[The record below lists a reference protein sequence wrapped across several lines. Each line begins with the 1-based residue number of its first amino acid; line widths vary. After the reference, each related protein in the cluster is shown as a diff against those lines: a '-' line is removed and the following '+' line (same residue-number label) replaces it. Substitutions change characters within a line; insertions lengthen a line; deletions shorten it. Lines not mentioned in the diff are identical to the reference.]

1 MSKRRLSSVDDQQQQ
16 QQQLEQ
22 ENSTMPL
29 TIDPSS
35 TPYAS
40 YDLATF
46 LWQTPFIFDY
56 TFDDAAK
63 RAVLEKCY
71 ATLWKNKNQTMRQ
84 YFFSN
89 RHEFKESIDRSLL
102 HRHRRARNNDGM
114 TADDLTNAQAP
125 TQQEDADMDNS
136 NNNSDQHT
144 HKRHHLERCGRVFRK
159 GEPVYRCR
167 NCGLDD
173 TCVLCSK
180 CFHSSNHENHT
191 VFVSISPGSGGCCD
205 CGDPEAWKVPL
216 DCSIHSSRTSY
227 SPGQRAASTKAMTK
241 HVRKCLTTILDFIL
255 CVFSLASEEI
265 SLPQS
270 NDEIIQWNR
279 NECVIFRRMKVP
291 ARTGLQKKRKQRAQQ
306 QQSVDDM
313 DMDKENQED
322 ATKQQPVDDDLL
334 YSLIAW
340 NDETHSLKDVCESV
354 VRALSC
360 DYEHAR
366 RIVETIQ
373 MQGREKLGT
382 STNLDELRSMA
393 APLTNIG
400 FGVTIKPARDVFR
413 EQVCAVL
420 IDWLQELA
428 RTPFPLNEN
437 GTIRTILCEEF
448 CVCWELPR
456 PLAVLTTG
464 SPPVRL
470 LSEDDE
476 LEDEEE
482 QGEEIE
488 NVEDDLDDYHL
499 ETNGDDTV
507 MNGSGFEQR
516 QQASSSSST
525 TTTSMRQQQG
535 EQLEEDI
542 EMDEP
547 DEATDVVV
555 PVIEHINPDN
565 YPIIYQN
572 QNDIASIEWDPAPMV
587 KDHRRL
593 AQEEQN
599 FAAAL
604 DIPRQ
609 QIHVRE
615 MNETR
620 ALALAVQREFEKK
633 RRLDYFLLYDLRV
646 WKEVRISLRELY
658 IMTLGS
664 NPVFKKRFGKRLVRN
679 YARLA
684 DAFLF
689 RDREPESAII
699 LFSVQLLT
707 VPSVCSLLVNEY
719 YFFGLIC
726 STLAAFFTTD
736 QIYYLPPNERAD
748 LPTRLSCESKAFRTR
763 RYFNAFHDLRYILNV
778 DLLKPLLAQDPV
790 YLRHYLDLVSLF
802 QAMNPQLCQKDTH
815 VEYESEIWVN
825 AFNVTLQI
833 AKCCR
838 AFSDCY
844 NTLPKDTPERQVQ
857 TAQTLVRAVARI
869 LKAID
874 SWGVGPIEEGTMVP
888 ATTSVKFHTVTLPYL
903 GDMEVIK
910 YDISSEPVSFHH
922 PLHWLLAGVLEAASW
937 LTDHVLEQAGWTSG
951 FTNAITLFNSA
962 DKNLLPRIL
971 DFPIRTLAFSSQI
984 RAGVWV
990 RNGYNIRN
998 QVHHYRDISLREAT
1012 YDSDIFLLQ
1021 FAFVSIEPNY
1031 VLATLMDRF
1040 DLTSWF
1046 TGATEHTQY
1055 DNMQCTFMVE
1065 EILYLLILCVSERA
1079 NATHKSVQDKIRREI
1094 VHHLCLGSTV
1104 YSELVK
1110 RIPERLT
1117 EHPDFDEILN
1127 QVANFKAP
1135 VSLND
1140 SGRYELREEYFD
1152 MVDPYFW
1159 HYSRN
1164 NRGEAELVLKNRWKK
1179 ENPDKDESTFFVLP
1193 KPFEEWEQQ
1202 GDGDG
1207 PFKKLERFLGSPVI
1221 VQMITYTMYNIRR
1234 LRESHKS
1241 DTILDE
1247 ALYLILLAMT
1257 VQDPS
1262 EFCQYAVGRMFT
1274 FESTPDDDAS
1284 EQEMSLFQVLDQYRH
1299 DEHYKDTHARIDWI
1313 FEQMKS
1319 RGGDIARP
1327 IVNQYFESLQ
1337 QQKNQQEGTSSD
1349 VNNQELSEQE
1359 KKKQAA
1365 KERQQKI
1372 MAMFAQA
1379 QSAFMEQNEDLYDE
1393 DEEEDIDGSQQRN
1406 GSADLDNNA
1415 EGNDSENATTMT
1427 QRVCA
1432 YPTGTCIV
1440 CQEDVNER
1448 SLPYGMLVYVQISNI
1463 LREAEMNNGETF
1475 KNMANMGPSLDL
1487 DWPDTQIP
1495 NDDDPKRQTC
1505 GHFPS
1510 DRHKSGL
1517 CSTTCGHLMHM
1528 KCFDAYCASIE
1539 QRHTAQLTRN
1549 HPENRLRK
1557 EFTCPLC
1564 KSLGNVLMPILWKGK
1579 AESYPGVL
1587 ANADEEA
1594 YNHFLQADIHL
1605 IAEKL
1610 QYAINPSQPPGYG
1623 IWSAGGDTLFAPR
1636 LPSLRGDNSGS
1647 GDKIPGFSS
1656 LLGLAANEQHQQR
1669 LNRLGP
1675 PDMLY
1680 RSAVGVIPA
1689 ISSAYT
1695 RLFDVLSAI
1704 LDICGIEATRSLS
1717 NSIKNV
1723 DTLWGVLGYT
1733 IASVEISTRGGTSSP
1748 STSKAPTTLFA
1759 QIPSQAQM
1767 LLRILSDTV
1776 ISYTSLMC
1784 QSDPPHSGSRLFN
1797 IPPVTHDSSIMVQ
1810 VHTVAVQRMLQIF
1823 ASDTVTTT
1831 NQQAAAAPD
1840 TRLYDNA
1847 PLLLDDP
1854 FMILSE
1860 LSVHLVQV
1868 TKTDIYPFVRV
1879 LLLAELA
1886 KAAVG
1891 LLQENHLPM
1900 YQTSVVSNNDTKND
1914 DGSNSDDALAAKE
1927 FGAFVAN
1934 KINSEQS
1941 VIINYRFDQLLKSFA
1956 LPFLRRTLILLISRF
1971 GLIVDEEVHEHQQ
1984 DDIQEKLQEH
1994 EIRDSEFDRLL
2005 RVLHLP
2011 KLSILLRHQ
2020 DTEQIVTGWCN
2031 QLVKE
2036 SERRG
2041 EPQRVTLDLP
2051 TPLSLIRL
2059 PKRLDT
2065 LMDESMRRV
2074 CPRCQT
2080 VPTDPAVC
2088 LLCGTFV
2095 CAQSFCCSEG
2105 EEGECNLHM
2114 LECGGEIG
2122 LYLLIKRCSLLVLH
2136 NENGWFMQA
2145 PYLDAH
2151 GEVDEGLRRGR
2162 PQYLAVKRYADT
2174 RKLWLQHGIPAYVAR
2189 QIEASYD
2196 VGGWTTL

>member
-1 MSKRRLSSVDDQQQQ
+1 MSKRRLSSIDDQQDHP
-16 QQQLEQ
+16 
-22 ENSTMPL
+22 SMPY
-29 TIDPSS
+29 TIDPS

-40 YDLATF
+40 YDLSTF
-46 LWQTPFIFDY
+46 LWQAPFIFDY

-63 RAVLEKCY
+63 RALLQKCY
-71 ATLWKNKNQTMRQ
+71 ASLWKNKNELMQQ
-84 YFFSN
+84 YFFPD
-89 RHEFKESIDRSLL
+89 RRDLDESIDRLLL
-102 HRHRRARNNDGM
+102 HRHRRARNS
-114 TADDLTNAQAP
+114 DDLTGDRSTDQQ
-125 TQQEDADMDNS
+125 QQEDADMDNA
-136 NNNSDQHT
+136 HT
-144 HKRHHLERCGRVFRK
+144 YKRHHVERCGRVFRK

-167 NCGLDD
+167 NCGLDG
-173 TCVLCSK
+173 TCVLCSR
-180 CFHSSNHENHT
+180 CFHASNHENHT

-205 CGDPEAWKVPL
+205 CGDAEAWKVPL
-216 DCSIHSSRTSY
+216 ECDIHSSRTAY
-227 SPGQRAASTKAMTK
+227 SPGQKSASAKAMAK
-241 HVRKCLTTILDFIL
+241 HVRKCLTTVLDFIL

-265 SLPQS
+265 ALPQT
-270 NDEIIQWNR
+270 NDEILQWGR

-291 ARTGLQKKRKQRAQQ
+291 ARTGLDKKRKQRAQQ
-306 QQSVDDM
+306 SNEDDM
-313 DMDKENQED
+313 DMDKENQEE
-322 ATKQQPVDDDLL
+322 AVGAKVEDDLL
-334 YSLIAW
+334 YACIAW

-354 VRALSC
+354 MRAIPC
-360 DYEHAR
+360 DYERAR

-373 MQGREKLGT
+373 TQGREVLGT

-400 FGVTIKPARDVFR
+400 VGVTIKAARDVFR

-420 IDWLQELA
+420 IDWLRELA
-428 RTPFPLNEN
+428 KSPFPLNQN

-448 CVCWELPR
+448 CDCWELPR
-456 PLAVLTTG
+456 PLAILTTG

-470 LSEDDE
+470 LSEDE
-476 LEDEEE
+476 
-482 QGEEIE
+482 
-488 NVEDDLDDYHL
+488 EDDIEEY
-499 ETNGDDTV
+499 NIASDDTM
-507 MNGSGFEQR
+507 MNGSGSE
-516 QQASSSSST
+516 
-525 TTTSMRQQQG
+525 QG
-535 EQLEEDI
+535 EMPPQEDDEEEDI

-547 DEATDVVV
+547 DETADIVV
-555 PVIEHINPDN
+555 PVIEHIDPDN

-593 AQEEQN
+593 AHEEQN
-599 FAAAL
+599 FAASL
-604 DIPRQ
+604 DMPRQ

-748 LPTRLSCESKAFRTR
+748 LPTRLSCESRAFRTR

-790 YLRHYLDLVSLF
+790 YLRHYLDLISLF
-802 QAMNPQLCQKDTH
+802 QAMNPQICQKDTH
-815 VEYESEIWVN
+815 VEYESEVWVN

-838 AFSDCY
+838 SFSDCY
-844 NTLPKDTPERQVQ
+844 NALSTDTPEQS
-857 TAQTLVRAVARI
+857 AQTLVRAIARI

-874 SWGVGPIEEGTMVP
+874 AWGVGPTEEGMVP
-888 ATTSVKFHTVTLPYL
+888 ATTNVNYHTVTLPYL
-903 GDMEVIK
+903 GDLELIK
-910 YDISSEPVSFHH
+910 YDISSDPVSFHH
-922 PLHWLLAGVLEAASW
+922 PLHWLLAGVLESAGW
-937 LTDHVLEQAGWTSG
+937 LTDEVLRQAGWSSG
-951 FTNAITLFNSA
+951 LANAVTMFNAS
-962 DKNLLPRIL
+962 DKKMLPRIL

-1021 FAFVSIEPNY
+1021 FAFVTMDPSY

-1040 DLTSWF
+1040 DLTAWF
-1046 TGATEHTQY
+1046 AGDTEHSQY
-1055 DNMQCTFMVE
+1055 DTMQATFMVE
-1065 EILYLLILCVSERA
+1065 EILYLLILCVSERT
-1079 NATHKSVQDKIRREI
+1079 NATHKSIQDKIRREI
-1094 VHHLCLGSTV
+1094 IHHLCLGSTV

-1110 RIPERLT
+1110 RVPERLT
-1117 EHPDFDEILN
+1117 EHNDFDGILN
-1127 QVANFKAP
+1127 EVAIFKAP

-1140 SGRYELREEYFD
+1140 SGRYELREQYYD
-1152 MVDPYFW
+1152 NVDPYFW
-1159 HYSRN
+1159 HFSRN

-1179 ENPDKDESTFFVLP
+1179 ENPDKDESAFFVLP
-1193 KPFEEWEQQ
+1193 KPFEWVQ
-1202 GDGDG
+1202 G
-1207 PFKKLERFLGSPVI
+1207 PFQGLERLLSSPVL
-1221 VQMITYTMYNIRR
+1221 VQMIIYTLHNIRR
-1234 LRESHKS
+1234 TRESHKS
-1241 DTILDE
+1241 DTVLDE
-1247 ALYLILLAMT
+1247 VMYLILLAMS
-1257 VQDPS
+1257 VEDPS
-1262 EFCQYAVGRMFT
+1262 EFCQYATGRVFT
-1274 FESTPDDDAS
+1274 FESPDDAS
-1284 EQEMSLFQVLDQYRH
+1284 EQEMSLFQVLVQYRN
-1299 DEHYKDTHARIDWI
+1299 DEHYKETHVRIDWI
-1313 FEQMKS
+1313 LEQMKT
-1319 RGGDIARP
+1319 RGGELAQAAIKEYLDA
-1327 IVNQYFESLQ
+1327 S
-1337 QQKNQQEGTSSD
+1337 QKHEPASEAST
-1349 VNNQELSEQE
+1349 QELSEAE
-1359 KKKQAA
+1359 RKKKAA

-1393 DEEEDIDGSQQRN
+1393 EEEEQNEPEEINTDETQV
-1406 GSADLDNNA
+1406 A
-1415 EGNDSENATTMT
+1415 SE

-1448 SLPYGMLVYVQISNI
+1448 SLPYGMLVLIQISNI
-1463 LREAEMNNGETF
+1463 LRETQMDNAATF
-1475 KNMANMGPSLDL
+1475 NDMANMGPSLNR
-1487 DWPDTQIP
+1487 DWPDPQVP
-1495 NDDDPKRQTC
+1495 SGDKDESC
-1505 GHFPS
+1505 GSFPS
-1510 DRHKSGL
+1510 DHHKAGL
-1517 CSTTCGHLMHM
+1517 CATTCGHLMHM
-1528 KCFDAYCASIE
+1528 KCFDAYCTSIE

-1579 AESYPGVL
+1579 AESYPSVL
-1587 ANADEEA
+1587 ANADEES

-1605 IAEKL
+1605 TAEKL

-1623 IWSAGGDTLFAPR
+1623 VWSAGGDMLFAPR
-1636 LPSLRGDNSGS
+1636 LPSLRGDNSSS
-1647 GDKIPGFSS
+1647 GDKIPGFST
-1656 LLGLAANEQHQQR
+1656 LLGLAANEQQQQR
-1669 LNRLGP
+1669 QNRLGP
-1675 PDMLY
+1675 PEMLF

-1695 RLFDVLSAI
+1695 RLFDVMSAI
-1704 LDICGIEATRSLS
+1704 LDICGSEATRSLS
-1717 NSIKNV
+1717 TSIKNV

-1733 IASVEISTRGGTSSP
+1733 ITAIEISTRGNAAS
-1748 STSKAPTTLFA
+1748 TTLFD

-1767 LLRILSDTV
+1767 LLRVLSDTV
-1776 ISYTSLMC
+1776 IAYASLMC
-1784 QSDPPHSGSRLFN
+1784 QSDQPHSGSRLFN
-1797 IPPVTHDSSIMVQ
+1797 IPPVSHDSSIMVQ
-1810 VHTVAVQRMLQIF
+1810 VHTVAVQRMLQLF

-1847 PLLLDDP
+1847 PLLTDDP

-1868 TKTDIYPFVRV
+1868 TKTDIYPFMRV
-1879 LLLAELA
+1879 LLLAELT

-1891 LLQENHLPM
+1891 LLQESQVPYPEHHHVP
-1900 YQTSVVSNNDTKND
+1900 TE
-1914 DGSNSDDALAAKE
+1914 DAVAARE
-1927 FGAFVAN
+1927 FGALVAS
-1934 KINSEQS
+1934 KINSQTP
-1941 VIINYRFDQLLKSFA
+1941 IGPQFDKLLKSFA
-1956 LPFLRRTLILLISRF
+1956 LPFLRRTLILLVARF
-1971 GLIVDEEVHEHQQ
+1971 GLIVDNTT
-1984 DDIQEKLQEH
+1984 DDQEN
-1994 EIRDSEFDRLL
+1994 EFDQLL
-2005 RVLHLP
+2005 RLLHLP
-2011 KLSILLRHQ
+2011 SLATLLRHQ
-2020 DTEQIVTGWCN
+2020 DTEQMVTGWCS
-2031 QLVKE
+2031 QLAKE
-2036 SERRG
+2036 AERRG
-2041 EPQRVTLDLP
+2041 EPQKITLDLP

-2059 PKRLDT
+2059 PTRLDA
-2065 LMDESMRRV
+2065 LMDESMRHV
-2074 CPRCQT
+2074 CARCQT

-2162 PQYLAVKRYADT
+2162 PQFLNAKRYADT

>member
-1 MSKRRLSSVDDQQQQ
+1 MSKRRLSSVDDQQHH
-16 QQQLEQ
+16 QQLQQ
-22 ENSTMPL
+22 ENSAMPF
-29 TIDPSS
+29 TIDPS

-63 RAVLEKCY
+63 RALLQKCY
-71 ATLWKNKNQTMRQ
+71 ASLWKNKNELMQQ
-84 YFFSN
+84 HFFPD
-89 RHEFKESIDRSLL
+89 RREFDESIDRSLL
-102 HRHRRARNNDGM
+102 HRHRRTRNNDEG
-114 TADDLTNAQAP
+114 TSDRTGLSQA
-125 TQQEDADMDNS
+125 QEDADMDN
-136 NNNSDQHT
+136 NNSNTSNMHT
-144 HKRHHLERCGRVFRK
+144 YKRPHLERCGRVFRK

-180 CFHSSNHENHT
+180 CFHSSNHEHHT

-216 DCSIHSSRTSY
+216 ECDAHCSRAAF
-227 SPGQRAASTKAMTK
+227 SPGQRSASSKAMEK
-241 HVRKCLTTILDFIL
+241 HIRKCLTTILDFIL

-265 SLPQS
+265 ALPAT
-270 NDEIIQWNR
+270 NDEIIQWNK

-291 ARTGLQKKRKQRAQQ
+291 ARTGLHKKRKQRAQQ
-306 QQSVDDM
+306 QFHDDM
-313 DMDKENQED
+313 DMDKENQEES
-322 ATKQQPVDDDLL
+322 ASAARQAVDDDML

-354 VRALSC
+354 MRALPC

-382 STNLDELRSMA
+382 SVNLDELRSMA

-428 RTPFPLNEN
+428 RAPFPLNEN
-437 GTIRTILCEEF
+437 DTIRTILCEEF

-456 PLAVLTTG
+456 PLAILTTG

-470 LSEDDE
+470 LSEDE
-476 LEDEEE
+476 
-482 QGEEIE
+482 
-488 NVEDDLDDYHL
+488 EDDLEDY
-499 ETNGDDTV
+499 NIASGDDTV
-507 MNGSGFEQR
+507 MNGSE
-516 QQASSSSST
+516 SE
-525 TTTSMRQQQG
+525 QG
-535 EQLEEDI
+535 EMLVAHTQEVEEEEDV

-547 DEATDVVV
+547 DEAADIVV
-555 PVIEHINPDN
+555 PVIEHIDPDN

-593 AQEEQN
+593 ALEEQN
-599 FAAAL
+599 FAAFL

-609 QIHVRE
+609 LIPVRE

-620 ALALAVQREFEKK
+620 ALALAIQREFEKK

-658 IMTLGS
+658 ILTLGS

-689 RDREPESAII
+689 RDREPESAFI

-736 QIYYLPPNERAD
+736 QIYYLPPSERPN

-790 YLRHYLDLVSLF
+790 FLRHYLDLISLF

-844 NTLPKDTPERQVQ
+844 NALPSETSEQQ
-857 TAQTLVRAVARI
+857 IQSAQTLVRAVARI

-874 SWGVGPIEEGTMVP
+874 AWGVGTIEDGMVP
-888 ATTSVKFHTVTLPYL
+888 ATTSVNRHTVTLPYL
-903 GDMEVIK
+903 GDMSLIK

-937 LTDHVLEQAGWTSG
+937 ITDDVLQQSGWSSG
-951 FTNAITLFNSA
+951 FANAVALFNSM
-962 DKNLLPRIL
+962 DTDMLPRIL

-1021 FAFVSIEPNY
+1021 FAFVTIDPNY

-1040 DLTSWF
+1040 DLVPWF
-1046 TGATEHTQY
+1046 TGDTEHGQY
-1055 DNMQCTFMVE
+1055 DNMQSTFMVE
-1065 EILYLLILCVSERA
+1065 EILYLLILCVSERT
-1079 NATHKSVQDKIRREI
+1079 NATHKPVQDKIRREI
-1094 VHHLCLGSTV
+1094 VHHLCLGHTV

-1117 EHPDFDEILN
+1117 EHHDFDEILN
-1127 QVANFKAP
+1127 EVAIFKEP
-1135 VSLND
+1135 VTLND
-1140 SGRYELREEYFD
+1140 SGRYELRDEYFN

-1179 ENPDKDESTFFVLP
+1179 EHPDQDESTFFVLP
-1193 KPFEEWEQQ
+1193 KPFEWVQ
-1202 GDGDG
+1202 G
-1207 PFKKLERFLGSPVI
+1207 PFQGLERLLSSPVI
-1221 VQMITYTMYNIRR
+1221 VQMIVYTLYNVRR

-1241 DTILDE
+1241 DTVLDE
-1247 ALYLILLAMT
+1247 AMYLILLSMT

-1262 EFCQYAVGRMFT
+1262 EFCQYATGRVFT
-1274 FESTPDDDAS
+1274 FESPDDAS
-1284 EQEMSLFQVLDQYRH
+1284 EQEMSLFQVLIQYRN
-1299 DEHYKDTHARIDWI
+1299 DEQYKETHARIDWI
-1313 FEQMKS
+1313 LEQMKT
-1319 RGGDIARP
+1319 RGGDQAQFA
-1327 IVNQYFESLQ
+1327 VKQYSETI
-1337 QQKNQQEGTSSD
+1337 QKDDD
-1349 VNNQELSEQE
+1349 VSADANTQELSEQE
-1359 KKKQAA
+1359 QKKKAA

-1393 DEEEDIDGSQQRN
+1393 EEEEQEEAQNEGEGINDVDG
-1406 GSADLDNNA
+1406 D
-1415 EGNDSENATTMT
+1415 ATTV

-1448 SLPYGMLVYVQISNI
+1448 SLPYGMLVLIQISNI
-1463 LREAEMNNGETF
+1463 LREAEMDNPATF
-1475 KNMANMGPSLDL
+1475 KNMAEMGPSLDR
-1487 DWPDTQIP
+1487 DWPDAQVP
-1495 NDDDPKRQTC
+1495 NSDDKESQTC
-1505 GHFPS
+1505 GSFPS
-1510 DRHKSGL
+1510 DRHKAGL
-1517 CSTTCGHLMHM
+1517 CATTCGHLMHM
-1528 KCFDAYCASIE
+1528 KCFDAYYASIE

-1549 HPENRLRK
+1549 HPENRIRK

-1579 AESYPGVL
+1579 VESHPGVL
-1587 ANADEEA
+1587 TNADEES

-1605 IAEKL
+1605 TAEKL
-1610 QYAINPSQPPGYG
+1610 QHAINPSQPPGYG
-1623 IWSAGGDTLFAPR
+1623 IWSAGGDMLFAPR
-1636 LPSLRGDNSGS
+1636 LPSLRGENSS
-1647 GDKIPGFSS
+1647 SRDKIPGFST

-1675 PDMLY
+1675 PEMLF

-1695 RLFDVLSAI
+1695 RIFDVLSAI
-1704 LDICGIEATRSLS
+1704 LDICGVEATRSLS
-1717 NSIKNV
+1717 TSIKNV

-1733 IASVEISTRGGTSSP
+1733 IAAVEIAMRGASS
-1748 STSKAPTTLFA
+1748 SSDTLYD
-1759 QIPSQAQM
+1759 QLPSQAQM

-1776 ISYTSLMC
+1776 ISYASLMC
-1784 QSDPPHSGSRLFN
+1784 QSEPPHSGSRLFN
-1797 IPPVTHDSSIMVQ
+1797 IPPVSHDSSTMVQ
-1810 VHTVAVQRMLQIF
+1810 VHTVAVQRMLQLF
-1823 ASDTVTTT
+1823 ASDTATTT
-1831 NQQAAAAPD
+1831 NQQAAAAPN

-1847 PLLLDDP
+1847 PLLTDDP

-1868 TKTDIYPFVRV
+1868 TKTDVYPFMRV
-1879 LLLAELA
+1879 LLLAELT
-1886 KAAVG
+1886 KITVG
-1891 LLQENHLPM
+1891 LLQEGSLPL
-1900 YQTSVVSNNDTKND
+1900 YQANNDGGEITND
-1914 DGSNSDDALAAKE
+1914 SDDAIATRE
-1927 FGAFVAN
+1927 FVAMVSS
-1934 KINSEQS
+1934 KLNSQVDIS
-1941 VIINYRFDQLLKSFA
+1941 ASARFDKLLKSFA
-1956 LPFLRRTLILLISRF
+1956 LPFLRRTMILLVARF
-1971 GLIVDEEVHEHQQ
+1971 GLIVDLSLTQEE
-1984 DDIQEKLQEH
+1984 
-1994 EIRDSEFDRLL
+1994 SEFDRLL
-2005 RVLHLP
+2005 RILHLP
-2011 KLSILLRHQ
+2011 SLATLLRHQ
-2020 DTEQIVTGWCN
+2020 DTEQMVAGWCG
-2031 QLVKE
+2031 QLAKE
-2036 SERRG
+2036 AERRG
-2041 EPQRVTLDLP
+2041 EPQRTVLDLP

-2059 PKRLDT
+2059 PTRLDA
-2065 LMDESMRRV
+2065 LMDESMRRI
-2074 CPRCQT
+2074 CPRCKT

-2162 PQYLAVKRYADT
+2162 PQFLAAKRYADT